1 MAAVLIASNS
11 GCGLVNQIREVFPWT
26 GSGQQE
32 SLNTGDG
39 TGEAGSGQDG
49 ASAEAGSS
57 EYDAAGENIDSRL
70 TGGVE
75 ETVTLPEQYD
85 YREHGRCPAVGSQG
99 DLGTCWAFASM
110 AALQSSLLPEETW
123 DFSEDHLSIHNSFGM
138 DQDMGG
144 DYTMAMAYFLAWQGP
159 VTEEQDPYG
168 DGVSPEGLMAVK
180 HVQEIRIPAAKD
192 YDAIKR
198 AVYFRGGVQ
207 TSIYTDMTEENRQS
221 AYYEKSNSSYY
232 YPKETEPNHDV
243 VIMGWDDSYPRERFV
258 TDPGMDGAFL
268 CMNSWGTGFGEK
280 GLFYVS
286 YADPNIGVHN
296 LVYTGIEAADN
307 YDRIYQD
314 DLCGW
319 LGQLGYEDETA
330 WFSAVY
336 EAVGEEQIA
345 AVGFYATGPDT
356 EYEIYQTET
365 GEDGPVTGERLAQG
379 SFQQAGFYT
388 VRLENGPGLSAGE
401 RFSVAVKIRT
411 PGAKH
416 PVAVE
421 YGGGQ
426 AGRAAAV
433 DLTDGEGYISADG
446 RLWSGTEPQKS
457 NVCLKIYTNRR

>member
-1 MAAVLIASNS
+1 MIVSNS
-11 GCGLVNQIREVFPWT
+11 GCGPINQIREMLPWS

-32 SLNTGDG
+32 EQGIGAGN
-39 TGEAGSGQDG
+39 GEAGYGQDG
-49 ASAEAGSS
+49 GAAEAGSS
-57 EYDAAGENIDSRL
+57 GSAAAGDNLDSPL
-70 TGGVE
+70 SGGVE
-75 ETVTLPEQYD
+75 ETVTLPERYD

-110 AALQSSLLPEETW
+110 AALQSALLPEEAW

-138 DQDMGG
+138 DQNMGG

-159 VTEEQDPYG
+159 VTEAQDPYG
-168 DGVSPEGLMAVK
+168 DGVSPEGLTAVK

-198 AVYFRGGVQ
+198 AVYFHGGVQ
-207 TSIYTDMTEENRQS
+207 TSIYTDMTEGNRLS
-221 AYYEKSNSSYY
+221 DYYEKSGSSYY
-232 YPKETEPNHDV
+232 YPTETEPNHDV

-268 CMNSWGTGFGEK
+268 CMNSWGTDFGES

-296 LVYTGIEAADN
+296 LVYTGVEEADN

-336 EAVGEEQIA
+336 EAGGEEQVA

-356 EYEIYQTET
+356 EYEIYQTEIT
-365 GEDGPVTGERLAQG
+365 EDGPVTGARLAQG
-379 SFQQAGFYT
+379 SVLQAGFYT
-388 VRLENGPGLSAGE
+388 VRLENGQKLSAGE
-401 RFSVAVKIRT
+401 RFSVAIKIRT
-411 PGAKH
+411 PKAKH

-421 YGGGQ
+421 YGGSQ
-426 AGRAAAV
+426 TERAAVV
-433 DLTDGEGYISADG
+433 DLSDGEGYISADG
-446 RLWSGTEPQKS
+446 RLWSRTEPQQS